1 MSNISGLHTAATGLK
16 TAQTRMDTAAHNISN
31 VGTDGYTRQRV
42 ETAALSPQQTVNGPV
57 GRGVEV
63 TDIGRLRDAF
73 LDERVRT
80 TGAGAEQATAHADV
94 LERAERVMGEP
105 DDGITEAMAT
115 LWDAFEDLA
124 NDPSEPA
131 TREQVLGALDD
142 VARRFNTADR
152 DLDALAE
159 DVTRQIREHVD
170 EVNGLTAQIAEVN
183 EQIDQTGAGRAYPD
197 LADRRD
203 HLVDELSELIGARV
217 ADTDDGSHRVTVGG
231 LTLVEGS
238 RVNALEAEED
248 GSIEHQASGQEVP
261 AGGRLGGLQAAL
273 GHEDDEGYA
282 SLHALRNG
290 LDGLA
295 DEVADQL
302 NGQHEQGYTVGD
314 GESDPSQG
322 DDLLQGAGADAD
334 NGGAAGLA
342 VAEGLQPSDIAAA
355 KGEEGGPQD
364 GRNAQALADLRDAP
378 FTTDNGEENS
388 EESESGGE
396 TIDRQ
401 LRELVGGLASSVSGQ
416 RRTADN
422 QASQAA
428 IADEARR
435 GEHGVSIDEEMVDL
449 MTHQRAFEAASRVT
463 STIDEAL
470 DVLINRTGVV
480 GR

>member
-16 TAQTRMDTAAHNISN
+16 TAQTRMDTAAHNIAN

-63 TDIGRLRDAF
+63 TDIVRLRDTF

-80 TGAGAEQATAHADV
+80 TSAGAEQATAHADV
-94 LERAERVMGEP
+94 LERAERVLGEP
-105 DDGITEAMAT
+105 DDGLTEAMAT

-131 TREQVLGALDD
+131 TREQVIGALED
-142 VARRFNTADR
+142 VVRRFNTADR
-152 DLDALAE
+152 DLAALSD
-159 DVTRQIREHVD
+159 DVTRQLREHVS
-170 EVNGLTAQIAEVN
+170 EVNGLTEQIAEVN

-203 HLVDELSELIGARV
+203 HLVDQLSELIGARV

-238 RVNALEAEED
+238 RVNELEIDED
-248 GSIEHQASGQEVP
+248 DGTIEHLASGQDVET
-261 AGGRLGGLQAAL
+261 GGRLGGLQAAL
-273 GHEDDEGYA
+273 GQDDEGYA
-282 SLHALRNG
+282 SLAGLRG
-290 LDGLA
+290 ELDELA
-295 DEVADQL
+295 NEFAEQL
-302 NGQHEQGYTVGD
+302 NEQHQQGYTTPED
-314 GESDPSQG
+314 PEESNGEPG
-322 DDLLQGAGADAD
+322 DDLLTGE
-334 NGGAAGLA
+334 GAAGLA
-342 VAEGLQPSDIAAA
+342 VAGELEPSDIAAA
-355 KGEEGGPQD
+355 EREEGSPQD
-364 GRNAQALADLRDAP
+364 GRNAQALADLRDEP
-378 FTTDNGEENS
+378 FDDHDT
-388 EESESGGE
+388 
-396 TIDRQ
+396 TIDQQ
-401 LRELVGGLASSVSGQ
+401 LRELVGGLASTVSGQ
-416 RRTADN
+416 RRNADN

-428 IADEARR
+428 VADEARR

-449 MTHQRAFEAASRVT
+449 MAHQRAFEAASRVT